1 MNVFFN
7 NKKIII
13 TEIDSEQTI
22 KNKICIELE
31 TLPKYLYFPNG
42 FPKSFNENE
51 TYIVEDLLT
60 TIKNYVS
67 TKYVFSE
74 LYNMIYTK
82 FTMTFNILLDI
93 ITPFIIYNNNFIDTL
108 NTYKSMNGGDL
119 FISTILDPLYKSLT
133 ELQIS
138 FDQNELLNKL
148 INYKANIK
156 NFEKKIKSELL
167 KEKKNIDSI
176 NELLNL
182 DGIKHTDF
190 QLDENIIEIQLDIPP
205 IFSILDIFNFMELNS
220 NIQFASCNEFYK
232 IFGDFIAPDHWIVN
246 NSDQI
251 VLYILKT
258 KRIKRKIKHEEEE
271 EKKVE
276 IVNKAEDEE

>member
-167 KEKKNIDSI
+167 K
-176 NELLNL
+176 
-182 DGIKHTDF
+182 
-190 QLDENIIEIQLDIPP
+190 
-205 IFSILDIFNFMELNS
+205 
-220 NIQFASCNEFYK
+220 
-232 IFGDFIAPDHWIVN
+232 
-246 NSDQI
+246 
-251 VLYILKT
+251 
-258 KRIKRKIKHEEEE
+258 
-271 EKKVE
+271 
-276 IVNKAEDEE
+276 